1 MKLNNAMK
9 MEMELAVA
17 KGVRYLDKHN
27 PQWFLRINLNTLDLG
42 EPGLCIL
49 GQCYGS
55 FWEALG
61 HAVTSPSGRGRDNP
75 WAIRYGFNVPTAD
88 SDEETP
94 NGAYE
99 YLTFEW
105 VPYIAVRQV
114 REARRVAAA
123 ARA

>member
-1 MKLNNAMK
+1 MKLTGKVKA
-9 MEMELAVA
+9 EMELAVRR
-17 KGVRYLDKHN
+17 GVRYLDKNN
-27 PQWFLRINLNTLDLG
+27 PQWFKRINLTTLDLENG
-42 EPGLCIL
+42 ALCIL

-55 FWEALG
+55 FWDALAG
-61 HAVTSPSGRGRDNP
+61 VLQTPSGRGRANE
-75 WAIRYGFNVPTAD
+75 WAVHNGFNAPGAAN
-88 SDEETP
+88 DETIP